1 MSGLLHLVQRWGAL
15 AGRSPL
21 RPLLAV
27 PNVTAHPS
35 TASVPVTADWD
46 VATEGLNNNKQ
57 FFFSLSRNTRTP
69 YTAAEIPTQ
78 RCLLY
83 KRVITLAEYNSS
95 RQSVVWSNVN
105 RRGLLDQLNR
115 PISTVYNCAASAA
128 ITASGVDPSDS
139 TELFIAVLC
148 RPFVCCCLDS
158 QRRVDVDPRIQNRTT
173 VCPQKQSQLLF
184 TLVAC
189 YSSWTLVL
197 TLVFDRRSFPVLRL
211 TCSWRVTTYVGKP
224 PDVG

>member
-1 MSGLLHLVQRWGAL
+1 MRGFGGAQPAQAAPRCTKCNSPPINGQCTSHRW
-15 AGRSPL
+15 L
-21 RPLLAV
+21 RCGHWRVEQQQAV
-27 PNVTAHPS
+27 
-35 TASVPVTADWD
+35 
-46 VATEGLNNNKQ
+46 
-57 FFFSLSRNTRTP
+57 FFSLSRNTRTP